1 MSMDFEQH
9 AATANQFVR
18 LVSEELGVS
27 LKMAGKI
34 IRAVFH
40 ALRNRISH
48 EESFHLMAQLPMALK
63 GVYADGWK
71 FNTDYLHIGVVN
83 DFIEEIKQEDGRLSG
98 YDFSDPLKGGTAI
111 AIVFKALNYLITD
124 EEMNDIISVMSP
136 ALKIFIKE
144 KMIGEGI
151 VL

>member
-1 MSMDFEQH
+1 MLDFEKH
-9 AATANQFVR
+9 AAIANQFVR
-18 LVSEELGVS
+18 LVSEELQVS
-27 LKMAGKI
+27 RDMAGKI

-48 EESFHLMAQLPMALK
+48 EESFELMAQLPMALK

-71 FNTDYLHIGVVN
+71 FSKDYLHINEVN
-83 DFIEEIKQEDGRLSG
+83 DFIDEIKQEDGGLSG
-98 YDFSDPLKGGTAI
+98 YDFSDPSKAGTAI
-111 AIVFKALNYLITD
+111 VIVFKALNYLVSE

-136 ALKIFIKE
+136 ALQIFIKD
-144 KMIGEGI
+144 KLVGEGI

>member
-1 MSMDFEQH
+1 MSLDFEKH

-18 LVSEELGVS
+18 LISEELGVTIT
-27 LKMAGKI
+27 MAGMI

-48 EESFHLMAQLPMALK
+48 EESFQLIAQLPMALK

-71 FNTDYLHIGVVN
+71 FNQDYLHIREVN
-83 DFIEEIKQEDGRLSG
+83 DFMDEIKQEDGGLSG
-98 YDFSDPLKGGTAI
+98 YDFSDPSKSGITI
-111 AIVFKALNYLITD
+111 AVVFKTLSYLISE
-124 EEMNDIISVMSP
+124 EEMNNIISVMSP
-136 ALKIFIKE
+136 TLKLFIKE
-144 KMIGEGI
+144 KLMGEGI